1 MKRRKNILL
10 LINQLHSGG
19 AEKVTASLSVEF
31 SAFYNITLVIF
42 NDPGKIDFPYNGE
55 LIAITLPYSSDPH
68 HNNSFKRGVRFF
80 YLIRKLRKIKK
91 QKNID
96 ISISFLEAANIVNIL
111 SSKREKLILSVRS
124 YISLEFKNNRRLRIF
139 GAFIRFLY
147 NRSKYIVAPTER
159 IKSDLVDNF
168 GVSGKNIKTIYN
180 FSDAEWIHKS
190 MSEPI
195 EPNILEIMET
205 HPVLASVGRMTN
217 AKAQWLLLPVLK
229 QIKEAVPRVKL
240 ILLGDGPLRPKLINT
255 AKQLDLKIYQHET
268 DEPTRENIASADIL
282 LMGFRKPF
290 PYLSKSRLFLMSSVY
305 EGFPNVLIEA
315 MLCGLPII
323 SSDCSSGPRE
333 ILNPESDMN
342 APHTK
347 ELEYAPYGILTSV
360 CDSPEKE
367 ELYVRQAAKA
377 AIDLINDHQKRD
389 FYAEQSRKRA
399 ADYEKKNIIQQWIQL
414 IEN

>member
-1 MKRRKNILL
+1 MKKKKNLLL

-19 AEKVTASLSVEF
+19 AEKVMASLSVEF

-55 LIAITLPYSSDPH
+55 LIAIPLPYSSDTH
-68 HNNSFKRGVRFF
+68 HNNPFKRGIRFF

-96 ISISFLEAANIVNIL
+96 VSISFLEAANIVNIL
-111 SSKREKLILSVRS
+111 SSTREKLILSVRS
-124 YISLEFKNNRRLRIF
+124 YLSLEFKNDRRLSIF
-139 GAFIRFLY
+139 GTFIRFLY

-180 FSDAEWIHKS
+180 FSDAEWIRKS

-195 EPNILEIMET
+195 DPNILEIMEN

-229 QIKEAVPRVKL
+229 QIKKAVPRIKL
-240 ILLGDGPLRPKLINT
+240 ILLGDGPLRPTLISR
-255 AKQLDLKIYQHET
+255 AEQLDLKIYQHGT
-268 DEPTRENIASADIL
+268 DQPTRENLASADIL
-282 LMGFRKPF
+282 LMGFQKPF

-333 ILNPESDMN
+333 ILSPDSDMN

-367 ELYVRQAAKA
+367 ELYVCQAATA
-377 AIDLINDHQKRD
+377 AIDLINDHQKREL
-389 FYAEQSRKRA
+389 YAEQSLKRA
-399 ADYEKKNIIQQWIQL
+399 ADYEKKNIIQQWVQL